1 MSKVNLKY
9 VFYFLVISLS
19 AYLLVNTLILNS
31 SNKIEDFSVIRP
43 INVQNSSI
51 RGDISNTPPAS
62 FNYELSAVRLGDEN
76 TSVIVKKGGKEY
88 VVQINELLENKYKL
102 IQVDKS
108 VIIFEFQGKKFTI
121 NNRFSMNNFFKKSLL
136 VTTLC
141 AFFIVHAQETFILNY
156 EDVDIKKVTQDIAN
170 FSKKTIIL
178 DPRVK
183 GKVTIFSNSLLS
195 SDEVWDV
202 YLRTIQVNGFSAL
215 NDENFVRI
223 VPENEATRDQN
234 SGESGGEFITR
245 VIELKNRSSVEL
257 LPLIKPIAGR
267 QANVSSIA
275 SINSLLIVDRKSN
288 VERITEVVKSLDE
301 DNTAS
306 VTIVDLKNL
315 SSVEAVRILEK
326 LKSQNNP
333 TINNFAAIS
342 FSASNSVIVSA
353 NSITT
358 NIIKETL
365 QQLDADAIS
374 EGSVAVIYLKY
385 ANAEE
390 VAGIVSSIASRFI
403 SSESEKPIVTYHAPT
418 NSVVVSSD
426 ESNIATI
433 KNLISKLDIRRAQ
446 VLVEAIV
453 VELSE
458 TAARSLGVETI
469 FAGAEDGEIPIG
481 ITRFQNGTG
490 PDLLGLTGSAI
501 ESGDNANFSNIAA
514 NSLLNSQGIIAGIG
528 RISEDDDSMIAII
541 NAIDADKNSNI
552 LTTTSLLAMDN
563 EEASTVIG
571 QEIPITT
578 GESLGSNNTNPFRT
592 TSREEVGIKL
602 SIKPQI
608 NEGNSVI
615 LEIKQEVSGVAGPLT
630 GTTDLITNKRTIE
643 TTVLVDNNQ
652 IIVLGGLV
660 DEDIQEDIQRVP
672 VLGSIPI
679 LGKLFQS
686 SSESKVKKNLMV
698 FLRPK
703 ILVDSESV
711 SQISTEKYN
720 FIKAEQLL
728 KQQSKLID
736 LTEDK

>member
-1 MSKVNLKY
+1 M
-9 VFYFLVISLS
+9 
-19 AYLLVNTLILNS
+19 NS
-31 SNKIEDFSVIRP
+31 
-43 INVQNSSI
+43 
-51 RGDISNTPPAS
+51 
-62 FNYELSAVRLGDEN
+62 
-76 TSVIVKKGGKEY
+76 
-88 VVQINELLENKYKL
+88 
-102 IQVDKS
+102 
-108 VIIFEFQGKKFTI
+108 
-121 NNRFSMNNFFKKSLL
+121 FFKKSLL

-141 AFFIVHAQETFILNY
+141 AFFVVQAQETFILNY

-183 GKVTIFSNSLLS
+183 GKVTIFSNSSLS

-275 SINSLLIVDRKSN
+275 SINSLLVVDRKSN
-288 VERITEVVKSLDE
+288 VERITEVVQSLDE

-333 TINNFAAIS
+333 TINNFVAIS

-365 QQLDADAIS
+365 QQLDDDAIS

-602 SIKPQI
+602 SVKPQI

-672 VLGSIPI
+672 VLGSIPV

-728 KQQSKLID
+728 KQQSNLID
-736 LTEDK
+736 LTKDK

>member
-1 MSKVNLKY
+1 
-9 VFYFLVISLS
+9 
-19 AYLLVNTLILNS
+19 
-31 SNKIEDFSVIRP
+31 
-43 INVQNSSI
+43 
-51 RGDISNTPPAS
+51 
-62 FNYELSAVRLGDEN
+62 
-76 TSVIVKKGGKEY
+76 
-88 VVQINELLENKYKL
+88 
-102 IQVDKS
+102 
-108 VIIFEFQGKKFTI
+108 
-121 NNRFSMNNFFKKSLL
+121 MNNFFKKSLL

-141 AFFIVHAQETFILNY
+141 AFFVVQAQETFILNY

-183 GKVTIFSNSLLS
+183 GKVTIFSNSSLS

-275 SINSLLIVDRKSN
+275 SINSLLVVDRKSN
-288 VERITEVVKSLDE
+288 VERITEVVQSLDE

-333 TINNFAAIS
+333 TINNFVAIS

-365 QQLDADAIS
+365 QQLDDDAIS

-501 ESGDNANFSNIAA
+501 ESGDDANFSNIAA

-602 SIKPQI
+602 SVKPQI

-672 VLGSIPI
+672 VLGSIPV
-679 LGKLFQS
+679 LGRLFQS

>member
-1 MSKVNLKY
+1 
-9 VFYFLVISLS
+9 
-19 AYLLVNTLILNS
+19 
-31 SNKIEDFSVIRP
+31 
-43 INVQNSSI
+43 
-51 RGDISNTPPAS
+51 
-62 FNYELSAVRLGDEN
+62 
-76 TSVIVKKGGKEY
+76 
-88 VVQINELLENKYKL
+88 
-102 IQVDKS
+102 
-108 VIIFEFQGKKFTI
+108 
-121 NNRFSMNNFFKKSLL
+121 MNNFFKKSLL

-333 TINNFAAIS
+333 TINNFVAIS

-390 VAGIVSSIASRFI
+390 VAGIVSSIATRFI

-501 ESGDNANFSNIAA
+501 ESGDNANLSNIAA
-514 NSLLNSQGIIAGIG
+514 NSLLNSQGIIAGFG

-602 SIKPQI
+602 SVKPQI

>member
-1 MSKVNLKY
+1 M
-9 VFYFLVISLS
+9 
-19 AYLLVNTLILNS
+19 NS
-31 SNKIEDFSVIRP
+31 
-43 INVQNSSI
+43 
-51 RGDISNTPPAS
+51 
-62 FNYELSAVRLGDEN
+62 
-76 TSVIVKKGGKEY
+76 
-88 VVQINELLENKYKL
+88 
-102 IQVDKS
+102 
-108 VIIFEFQGKKFTI
+108 
-121 NNRFSMNNFFKKSLL
+121 FFKKSLL
-136 VTTLC
+136 VSTLC
-141 AFFIVHAQETFILNY
+141 AFFVVQAQETFILNY

-275 SINSLLIVDRKSN
+275 SINSLLVVDRKSN
-288 VERITEVVKSLDE
+288 VERITEVVQSLDE

-333 TINNFAAIS
+333 TINNFVAIS

-365 QQLDADAIS
+365 QQLDDDAIS

-602 SIKPQI
+602 TVKPQI

>member
-1 MSKVNLKY
+1 MNS
-9 VFYFLVISLS
+9 FLRKSFLMTICC
-19 AYLLVNTLILNS
+19 I
-31 SNKIEDFSVIRP
+31 F
-43 INVQNSSI
+43 INVQ
-51 RGDISNTPPAS
+51 
-62 FNYELSAVRLGDEN
+62 
-76 TSVIVKKGGKEY
+76 
-88 VVQINELLENKYKL
+88 
-102 IQVDKS
+102 
-108 VIIFEFQGKKFTI
+108 
-121 NNRFSMNNFFKKSLL
+121 
-136 VTTLC
+136 
-141 AFFIVHAQETFILNY
+141 AQETFILNY

-183 GKVTIFSNSLLS
+183 GKVTIFSNSSLS
-195 SDEVWDV
+195 SEEVWDV

-234 SGESGGEFITR
+234 FGESGGEFITR
-245 VIELKNRSSVEL
+245 VIQLNNRSSVEI

-267 QANVSSIA
+267 QASVSSIA
-275 SINSLLIVDRKSN
+275 SINSLLVVDRKSN
-288 VERITEVVKSLDE
+288 VKRITEVVRSLDE
-301 DNTAS
+301 NNTAS

-333 TINNFAAIS
+333 TINNFVAIS

-353 NSITT
+353 NTITT

-403 SSESEKPIVTYHAPT
+403 SSDSEKPIVTYHAPT

-426 ESNIATI
+426 ESNIATMR
-433 KNLISKLDIRRAQ
+433 NLISKLDIRRAQ

-501 ESGDNANFSNIAA
+501 ESGDNANFSTIAA

-578 GESLGSNNTNPFRT
+578 GESLGSSNTNPFRT

-602 SIKPQI
+602 SVKPQI

-652 IIVLGGLV
+652 IIVLGGLI

-672 VLGSIPI
+672 VLGSIPV

-686 SSESKVKKNLMV
+686 SSESTVRKNLMV

-728 KQQSKLID
+728 KQKSKIID

>member
-1 MSKVNLKY
+1 M
-9 VFYFLVISLS
+9 
-19 AYLLVNTLILNS
+19 
-31 SNKIEDFSVIRP
+31 
-43 INVQNSSI
+43 
-51 RGDISNTPPAS
+51 
-62 FNYELSAVRLGDEN
+62 
-76 TSVIVKKGGKEY
+76 
-88 VVQINELLENKYKL
+88 
-102 IQVDKS
+102 
-108 VIIFEFQGKKFTI
+108 
-121 NNRFSMNNFFKKSLL
+121 
-136 VTTLC
+136 
-141 AFFIVHAQETFILNY
+141 
-156 EDVDIKKVTQDIAN
+156 
-170 FSKKTIIL
+170 
-178 DPRVK
+178 
-183 GKVTIFSNSLLS
+183 
-195 SDEVWDV
+195 
-202 YLRTIQVNGFSAL
+202 RTIQVNGFSAL

-275 SINSLLIVDRKSN
+275 SINSLLVVDRKSN
-288 VERITEVVKSLDE
+288 VERITEVVQSLDE

-333 TINNFAAIS
+333 TINNFVAIS

-365 QQLDADAIS
+365 QQLDDDAIS

-418 NSVVVSSD
+418 NSVVVSSA

-602 SIKPQI
+602 SVKPQI

-672 VLGSIPI
+672 VLGSIPV

-736 LTEDK
+736 LTKDK